1 MAETASEYGIWLVG
15 RRKRWRISQ
24 ERLAK
29 ITGIDRGHI
38 SKIES
43 GRIDLPTYETRQRI
57 HAALGTTEDELRAL
71 GIVRD
76 AHGTITAGA
85 ATVHGGTVTATVD
98 TRTRAERIDAFLAG
112 LTPEQRATLFDL
124 LAPHLWPYV
133 LEGGEDRDRPR
144 RVAEGAP

>member
-1 MAETASEYGIWLVG
+1 METTFAQWLRQKRG
-15 RRKRWRISQ
+15 RRGEPGFISQ
-24 ERLAK
+24 VELARRMNVDRTFIVQLEKPGNRLPLY
-29 ITGIDRGHI
+29 D
-38 SKIES
+38 
-43 GRIDLPTYETRQRI
+43 TRQKI

-85 ATVHGGTVTATVD
+85 ATVHGGTITATVD

-112 LTPEQRATLFDL
+112 LTAEQRATLFDL

-133 LEGGEDRDRPR
+133 IEGGEERPR